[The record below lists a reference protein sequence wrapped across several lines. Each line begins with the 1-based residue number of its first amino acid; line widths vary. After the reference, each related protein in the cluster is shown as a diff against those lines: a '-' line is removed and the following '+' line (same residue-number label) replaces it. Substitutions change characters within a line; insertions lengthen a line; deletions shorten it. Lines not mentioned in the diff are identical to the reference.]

1 MTKSC
6 NEDLVDV
13 DGIFY
18 ESLITEMVAPTH
30 HSNSMLLEMGFL
42 FNANWNFDEDMQNIS
57 WKLWKNVKGA
67 IFMDTCWLHSNS
79 NIRQNIVAGKWCT
92 LKFKRIK
99 PLLARMHWQAL
110 HTRSFGCGLYCIYNI
125 ALIIE
130 MVDAAATTVTNLAL
144 HFMSGESC
152 CCEIKMWG

>member
-1 MTKSC
+1 MLPKFEEEARVWHQTIFQAELVDVTKSC

-57 WKLWKNVKGA
+57 
-67 IFMDTCWLHSNS
+67 
-79 NIRQNIVAGKWCT
+79 
-92 LKFKRIK
+92 
-99 PLLARMHWQAL
+99 
-110 HTRSFGCGLYCIYNI
+110 
-125 ALIIE
+125 
-130 MVDAAATTVTNLAL
+130 
-144 HFMSGESC
+144 
-152 CCEIKMWG
+152 